1 MGHESTFSPRTHGFL
16 NKAVCPSSQHLPLS
30 IGFLSD
36 EQLNWSLVTKRAGK
50 RDDRK
55 ADQ

>member
-1 MGHESTFSPRTHGFL
+1 LGHESTFSPRTHGFL
-16 NKAVCPSSQHLPLS
+16 NKAVCPSSQHFPLS

-36 EQLNWSLVTKRAGK
+36 EQLNWSLVTKRAGE